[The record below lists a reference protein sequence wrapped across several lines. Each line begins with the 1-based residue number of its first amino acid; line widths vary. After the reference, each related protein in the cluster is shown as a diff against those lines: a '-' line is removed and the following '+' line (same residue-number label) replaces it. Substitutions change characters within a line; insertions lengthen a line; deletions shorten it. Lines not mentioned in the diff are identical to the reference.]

1 MGVKCVEGASF
12 HCSKE
17 QTRHFGGSVPA
28 YVLDFELKT
37 LDKFFGVKTLYAWIA
52 NRKYHS
58 YYNLGALGK
67 FKSRDDVWTEY
78 KRQPALA
85 IKGRLNSAVVTGQQ
99 SMAMAA
105 TRSAHYDPVLAPL
118 PGGPVI
124 HVVADHLY
132 CFANVTGRIHLLY
145 PGYILRW
152 LSQVGDIV
160 ISNTL
165 GRGVGRTARENEFYG
180 PRIFSD
186 LDISIAKTLGRK

>member
-1 MGVKCVEGASF
+1 MDR
-12 HCSKE
+12 E
-17 QTRHFGGSVPA
+17 QQVQ
-28 YVLDFELKT
+28 
-37 LDKFFGVKTLYAWIA
+37 
-52 NRKYHS
+52 S

-78 KRQPALA
+78 KRRPAPT

-99 SMAMAA
+99 SLAMAA
-105 TRSAHYDPVLAPL
+105 TRSAHYDPVPAPL